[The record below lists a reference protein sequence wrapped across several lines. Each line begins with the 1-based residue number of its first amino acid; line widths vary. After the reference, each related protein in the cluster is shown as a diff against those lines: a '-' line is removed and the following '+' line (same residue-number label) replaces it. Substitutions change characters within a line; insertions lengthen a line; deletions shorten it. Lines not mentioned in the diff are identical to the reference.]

1 VIIASFSAL
10 GILLVFVLPGYWT
23 RILVSRKLAL
33 PQTDSLHLLLQ
44 CVLISFVL
52 DVVVLVAWLVLIWC
66 IPSPVSVIHFV
77 LTAHTLH
84 TSADLVVLMVAVL
97 LSFAMG
103 TFIAV
108 TPWPIVEN
116 LLKYIITFGGTVRTS
131 PLAYYL
137 FTEFPKVLTAQ
148 DTAPSTSAE
157 DDVPAQYLPWV
168 DITCVD
174 GNHVIGTIFQYGL
187 DGPDQHDLILA
198 QAKITQPHGDDLPA
212 VGFVY
217 VPSKTI
223 VRMVIAYSD
232 KPDGTPR
239 IPWENS

>member
-1 VIIASFSAL
+1 MIIASFSAL

-108 TPWPIVEN
+108 TPWPIVEI
-116 LLKYIITFGGTVRTS
+116 Y
-131 PLAYYL
+131 
-137 FTEFPKVLTAQ
+137 
-148 DTAPSTSAE
+148 
-157 DDVPAQYLPWV
+157 
-168 DITCVD
+168 
-174 GNHVIGTIFQYGL
+174 
-187 DGPDQHDLILA
+187 
-198 QAKITQPHGDDLPA
+198 
-212 VGFVY
+212 
-217 VPSKTI
+217 
-223 VRMVIAYSD
+223 
-232 KPDGTPR
+232 
-239 IPWENS
+239 